1 MFIAALFTIVKT
13 WKQAKCPL
21 TDKWIKKL
29 WCIYTMEY
37 YLAIKKWNYA
47 ICSHMDV
54 PRDHHTKWSKSERE
68 RQISDDTTYLWNI
81 KRNTNDL
88 FTK

>member
-1 MFIAALFTIVKT
+1 MLIAALFTIAKT
-13 WKQAKCPL
+13 WKQP
-21 TDKWIKKL
+21 KWNGFKKIVVYIHNGIL
-29 WCIYTMEY
+29 
-37 YLAIKKWNYA
+37 LSHKKWNYA
-47 ICSHMDV
+47 ICSYMDV
-54 PRDHHTKWSKSERE
+54 PRDHHTKWNKSKRE